1 VHLTQPSH
9 TTPSVPF
16 ECFTEGFC
24 TVAHISELQVQDV
37 IVQGHC
43 QKARDIRRPDIAGLP
58 YVCRDLWVYVCGCMC
73 VCVCLCVCVCACVCI
88 CIYVHVFACSC
99 PVHGRPLLLIS
110 RQMQKTKP
118 LRMLFIPRGRAR
130 SHNSFPSLPICHY
143 STVPTLFLNTACKNR
158 NGLLST
164 Q

>member
-1 VHLTQPSH
+1 MHLTQPSH

-73 VCVCLCVCVCACVCI
+73 VCVSVRVCVCVCVHLYLCACVCVQLPRAWPTI
-88 CIYVHVFACSC
+88 VVDQQTDAENKTTAHALHPKRACQISQQFSF
-99 PVHGRPLLLIS
+99 VANLSLLYRPDTLSQHSL
-110 RQMQKTKP
+110 QK
-118 LRMLFIPRGRAR
+118 
-130 SHNSFPSLPICHY
+130 
-143 STVPTLFLNTACKNR
+143 
-158 NGLLST
+158 
-164 Q
+164 